1 MVFFNSS
8 LKGKFLGDKKYFER
22 DFILSQLN
30 NRKGIN
36 QEIYERALNGLE
48 YLSQMRNMG
57 LDPIFKGGSA
67 VQLLIPERIQRLS
80 IDIDLVIDSS
90 EEEITST
97 LNLIHNKFNQKI
109 YNFDRVGSKDLPPHL
124 ILYNIYIPSLFS
136 EELSKIALDF
146 LLHRPNYKIQQTP
159 IKTFIYESNLTVK
172 TPTINSLLGD
182 KLTVICPH
190 TIGKKMSENPLN
202 FAKQI
207 YDIATLL
214 EYSNNFADIFDA
226 FYDVFIFEKETR
238 SLQDLSFD
246 NVIND
251 LIEICKL
258 FALIKHLPDWI
269 QDKDI
274 IEKSDFL
281 KRGINGLNPYT
292 STNLRLDLLTTR
304 TISAKIAF
312 LAKLMLL
319 QNEKNLTVKHIP
331 MEIFQQENP
340 NINNL
345 IQDKKVIDDIIGKL
359 NKLNQEEIYH
369 LQLKEIKKIDPL
381 GLLFW
386 FGCYFPFEFLQ
397 IIK

>member
-1 MVFFNSS
+1 M
-8 LKGKFLGDKKYFER
+8 
-22 DFILSQLN
+22 
-30 NRKGIN
+30 
-36 QEIYERALNGLE
+36 
-48 YLSQMRNMG
+48 
-57 LDPIFKGGSA
+57 
-67 VQLLIPERIQRLS
+67 
-80 IDIDLVIDSS
+80 
-90 EEEITST
+90 
-97 LNLIHNKFNQKI
+97 
-109 YNFDRVGSKDLPPHL
+109 
-124 ILYNIYIPSLFS
+124 
-136 EELSKIALDF
+136 
-146 LLHRPNYKIQQTP
+146 
-159 IKTFIYESNLTVK
+159 
-172 TPTINSLLGD
+172 
-182 KLTVICPH
+182 
-190 TIGKKMSENPLN
+190 
-202 FAKQI
+202 
-207 YDIATLL
+207 
-214 EYSNNFADIFDA
+214 
-226 FYDVFIFEKETR
+226 
-238 SLQDLSFD
+238 
-246 NVIND
+246 
-251 LIEICKL
+251 IEICKL

-281 KRGINGLNPYT
+281 KRGINGLIPYT

-312 LAKLMLL
+312 LAKLMLF

-345 IQDKKVIDDIIGKL
+345 IKDKKVIDDIIGKL